1 MKIALL
7 GQFGS
12 GNSGNDGSLDAMI
25 SILKSRIPEAEL
37 HCICANPEVVGAR
50 HHIRASWHGRAILR
64 QPLARRL
71 NRLFGDLPRNILSVL
86 TMIGTLKGTRW
97 LIVPG
102 TGIFDDFQESAFGWP
117 FVVFRWSLIARLI
130 GAKVAFISVG
140 AGPLNHALGRW
151 FTRIAIRMAAYRT
164 YRDEYSRDFL
174 KTLGVNVKE
183 DLVFPDIAFNLS
195 PPADR
200 RPKDTTPKIVGV
212 GVMNYRGWSRDA
224 PDGGLIYN
232 TYLDKLVRFIAW
244 LTDNGHQVRL
254 LTGDVGDKQA
264 ISDLLERLRALNE
277 DSNLNS
283 DNILFELTEDL
294 QGLMNQIANTDLVV
308 ASRYH
313 NIVCSLKLNRPV
325 ISIGYNSKNEYL
337 LYEFGQS
344 DFCQRIETLDSELLK
359 YQFGRLLENAH
370 EIQSNIR
377 KQNAVFADLLN
388 IQIDLLLKRIII
400 QSSYQSEP
408 LQM

>member
-12 GNSGNDGSLDAMI
+12 GNSGNDGSLEAMI
-25 SILKSRIPEAEL
+25 SILKSRIPDAEL
-37 HCICANPEVVGAR
+37 HCICANPEVVAAR
-50 HHIRASWHGRAILR
+50 HHIKASWHGRVFLR
-64 QPLARRL
+64 QSLARKL
-71 NRLFGDLPRNILSVL
+71 NRLFGDLPRNILSIF

-117 FVVFRWSLIARLI
+117 FVVFRWSLIARLT

-140 AGPLNHALGRW
+140 AGPLNHALSRW

-195 PPADR
+195 PPADP
-200 RPKDTTPKIVGV
+200 RPKTAPPKVVGV
-212 GVMNYRGWSRDA
+212 GVMNYRGWSRNA
-224 PDGGLIYN
+224 PDADLIYN

-254 LTGDVGDKQA
+254 LTGDVGDKRA
-264 ISDLLERLRALNE
+264 ISDLLERLGALNK
-277 DSNLNS
+277 DTKLNS
-283 DNILFELTEDL
+283 DNITLELTDDL
-294 QGLMNQIANTDLVV
+294 HGLMRQIANTDLVV

-313 NIVCSLKLNRPV
+313 NVVCSLKLNRPV
-325 ISIGYNSKNEYL
+325 ISLGYNSKNDYL
-337 LYEFGQS
+337 LSEFGQS
-344 DFCQRIETLDSELLK
+344 AFCQRIETLDTELLR
-359 YQFGRLLENAH
+359 YQFGRLL
-370 EIQSNIR
+370 
-377 KQNAVFADLLN
+377 QNANDIRSEIIAKNATFAVRLN
-388 IQIDLLLKRIII
+388 MQIDLLLKRIIMQPGH
-400 QSSYQSEP
+400 QSGP
-408 LQM
+408 LQT